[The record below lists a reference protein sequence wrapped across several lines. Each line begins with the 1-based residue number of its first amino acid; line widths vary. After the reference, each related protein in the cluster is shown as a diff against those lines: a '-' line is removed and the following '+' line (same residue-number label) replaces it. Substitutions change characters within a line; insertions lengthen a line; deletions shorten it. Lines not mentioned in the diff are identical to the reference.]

1 MSDQPKRRGRK
12 PVPDPG
18 ERVCA
23 WVRGSEYDA
32 LCEVA
37 RLNRCS
43 VSGLVRRAIRIV
55 LLNKSVSI
63 SPVSH

>member
-43 VSGLVRRAIRIV
+43 LSGIVRHAIRVVI
-55 LLNKSVSI
+55 LNKSITVSTA
-63 SPVSH
+63 PH